1 MVADPAFQKE
11 TAKRG
16 ADLEP
21 TPGSDV
27 QTYSDGIAK
36 APKEIVDVAAKAIE
50 G

>member
-1 MVADPAFQKE
+1 MPATGLFK
-11 TAKRG
+11 TNRSG

-27 QTYSDGIAK
+27 QKYSDSIAK
-36 APKEIVDVAAKAIE
+36 APKEIVDMAAKAVE